1 MDNFSN
7 QPNEIFI
14 SPEIDNIDLPF
25 LNLELSLNKNDFESS
40 INDLIKLSPIN
51 QPKNIKFN
59 IQQSKTSFIISR
71 KTQRKESQKNS
82 SSFSNGRWNREER
95 IKFAHGLWKF
105 GLDWKKIQGYISTRD
120 YIQVNS
126 HAQKF
131 LKKLKTNE
139 EVIKKGIKLDGLNW
153 TKAYKNLKENSTE
166 EELLNIL
173 TSIEIELGDNN
184 RMTQKY
190 LERKNLQ
197 NKKNLNTS
205 QDCST
210 GLSSCGENLSTN
222 NPIEFETGGYN
233 INEFNNLNENDL
245 EKNNEER
252 KSDTTTINLD
262 ENELFNEYIPKNS
275 KEFIF
280 FNEKEKEEEEE
291 ESNNIILFDKY
302 MENYNSLNELKK
314 SLKYFG

>member
-1 MDNFSN
+1 MDFFSN

-25 LNLELSLNKNDFESS
+25 LNLDLTLNNNDFESS
-40 INDLIKLSPIN
+40 LIKLSP
-51 QPKNIKFN
+51 KNVKFN
-59 IQQSKTSFIISR
+59 IKPNKTCFIISK
-71 KTQRKESQKNS
+71 KTQRKESHKKS
-82 SSFSNGRWNREER
+82 ASFSNGRWNREER
-95 IKFAHGLWKF
+95 TKFAHGLWKY
-105 GLDWKKIQGYISTRD
+105 GTDWKKIQSSLSTRD

-139 EVIKKGIKLDGLNW
+139 DIIKKGIKLDGLNW
-153 TKAYKNLKENSTE
+153 TKAYKILKENLTD

-197 NKKNLNTS
+197 NKKNLNTT

-210 GLSSCGENLSTN
+210 GLSSYGENINTYI
-222 NPIEFETGGYN
+222 PIGFESNEYN
-233 INEFNNLNENDL
+233 THDLNEIDL
-245 EKNNEER
+245 DKNSEER
-252 KSDTTTINLD
+252 KSNTTINLD
-262 ENELFNEYIPKNS
+262 ENEIFSEYMPKSSKEYI
-275 KEFIF
+275 
-280 FNEKEKEEEEE
+280 FNNEKEEEEE
-291 ESNNIILFDKY
+291 EDNNSIIFDKY
-302 MENYNSLNELKK
+302 IENYKLV
-314 SLKYFG
+314 

>member
-1 MDNFSN
+1 MDYFSN
-7 QPNEIFI
+7 QPNEIFD
-14 SPEIDNIDLPF
+14 SPEIDNISVPF

-40 INDLIKLSPIN
+40 LNGLLKLSPIN
-51 QPKNIKFN
+51 QQKNVKFN
-59 IQQSKTSFIISR
+59 IKTNKTSFIVSR
-71 KTQRKESQKNS
+71 KTERKESKKKS

-95 IKFAHGLWKF
+95 TKFAQGLWKF
-105 GLDWKKIQGYISTRD
+105 GTDWKKIQNYISTRD

-131 LKKLKTNE
+131 LQKLKTNE
-139 EVIKKGIKLDGLNW
+139 EIIKKGIKLDNLNW
-153 TKAYKNLKENSTE
+153 TKAYKILKENLTD

-197 NKKNLNTS
+197 NKKILNTT

-210 GLSSCGENLSTN
+210 GLSSCSENISTN
-222 NPIEFETGGYN
+222 NPTGFESDENNTN
-233 INEFNNLNENDL
+233 DFNYLNENDL

-252 KSDTTTINLD
+252 KSDNTINLD
-262 ENELFNEYIPKNS
+262 ENEIFSEYMSKSSKEYI
-275 KEFIF
+275 
-280 FNEKEKEEEEE
+280 FNNEKEEEEQ
-291 ESNNIILFDKY
+291 NNNNNNILFDKY
-302 MENYNSLNELKK
+302 MENYNLLNDLKK

>member
-1 MDNFSN
+1 MDFFSS

-25 LNLELSLNKNDFESS
+25 LNLDLTLNNNDFESS
-40 INDLIKLSPIN
+40 LKKLSP
-51 QPKNIKFN
+51 KNVKFN
-59 IQQSKTSFIISR
+59 IKPNKTCFIISK
-71 KTQRKESQKNS
+71 KTQRKESHKKS
-82 SSFSNGRWNREER
+82 ASFSNGRWNREER
-95 IKFAHGLWKF
+95 TKFAHGLWKY
-105 GLDWKKIQGYISTRD
+105 GTDWKKIQSSLSTRD

-139 EVIKKGIKLDGLNW
+139 DIIKKGIKLDGLNW
-153 TKAYKNLKENSTE
+153 TKAYKILKENLTD

-197 NKKNLNTS
+197 NKKNLNTT

-210 GLSSCGENLSTN
+210 GLSSYGENINIYIPIGFESNEYNTN
-222 NPIEFETGGYN
+222 D
-233 INEFNNLNENDL
+233 LNENDL
-245 EKNNEER
+245 DKNSEGR
-252 KSDTTTINLD
+252 KPDTTINLD
-262 ENELFNEYIPKNS
+262 ENEIFSEYMPKSSKEYI
-275 KEFIF
+275 
-280 FNEKEKEEEEE
+280 FNNEKEEEEE
-291 ESNNIILFDKY
+291 EDNNSIIFDKY
-302 MENYNSLNELKK
+302 IENYKLV
-314 SLKYFG
+314 